1 MENSDGSVPRLAS
14 AAEIVNL
21 VLGDLAR
28 TDHEVNRQAAL
39 HSERI
44 LEVIELARR
53 HPDLYTADADPGFA
67 ERAAVMDMALR
78 LQLSEDQVRA
88 MQATAEFAMTLM
100 PNVWERARS
109 GFASPTAVQDVVSR
123 VRVLQAPIGA
133 SDDARAEARR
143 AIAVVDEVAS
153 DWVLTCPPAMLRRKV
168 RALVDRQLGDR
179 TVRRHARAME
189 DRAVTLTEAGDGMS
203 WLSIYG
209 PTADLHA
216 AYHRLSATAKHMQ
229 KAERGGRTR
238 DQLRTDLAAAWLK
251 GDGTAT
257 AVTTKVFV
265 TVPVQVLAGEAAPA
279 EQAEIVGVGPIDPLT
294 AAQIFL
300 DAGSFHRVITDPV
313 KGIVV
318 DMDRRTYR
326 PTRAQRDWL
335 ILQHGTCS
343 RDGCTRLALDADID
357 HELPW
362 ADGGT
367 TDIRA
372 LRPLCP
378 RDHRLRHRTRT
389 RYRTRPGQGSVQ
401 VITPTGF
408 RSSAPPPF

>member
-1 MENSDGSVPRLAS
+1 MENTDDLAPRLVS
-14 AAEIVNL
+14 AAEIVGH

-28 TDHEVNRQAAL
+28 NDHEVNRRAAL
-39 HSERI
+39 RSERI

-78 LQLSEDQVRA
+78 LQLSEDHVRT

-109 GFASPTAVQDVVSR
+109 GFASPAAVRDIVSR
-123 VRVLQAPIGA
+123 SRVLEASIDAP
-133 SDDARAEARR
+133 DDIRAEAHE
-143 AIAVVDEVAS
+143 AIAAVDEAAA
-153 DWVLTCPPAMLRRKV
+153 DWVLSCPPAMLRRKV
-168 RALVDRQLGDR
+168 RALVDRFLGDR
-179 TVRRHARAME
+179 TVRRHARAMQ
-189 DRAVTLTEAGDGMS
+189 DRAVTFADAGDGMS

-229 KAERGGRTR
+229 KAERAGRTR
-238 DQLRTDLAAAWLK
+238 DQIRTDLAAAWLK
-251 GDGTAT
+251 GEGTAT

-265 TVPVQVLAGEAAPA
+265 TIPVQLLAGEVAPA

-294 AAQIFL
+294 ATQLFL

-313 KGIVV
+313 RGIIV

-343 RDGCTRLALDADID
+343 RDGCTRLAIDADVD
-357 HELPW
+357 HDLPW
-362 ADGGT
+362 AEGGT
-367 TDIRA
+367 TDIRQ

-378 RDHRLRHRTRT
+378 RDHRLRHRTRA
-389 RYRTRPGQGSVQ
+389 RYRTRPENATVQ

-408 RSSAPPPF
+408 RTSTPAPF